1 MNHEIQLQMGDLER
15 APGGPANV
23 IGHSSAAV
31 TPGATSDLEDPPGL
45 YEKVGGQ
52 FDLVVVAI
60 GFDVH
65 VCAFS
70 MISSLYNK

>member
-52 FDLVVVAI
+52 FEPVVAARFCDDCHNNYVGTI
-60 GFDVH
+60 
-65 VCAFS
+65 
-70 MISSLYNK
+70 LRY